1 MNEYSAVATTGIYCR
16 PGCGARPHPRNV
28 TPYGFAAAAE
38 AAGYRACLRCRP
50 YRAERPLR
58 WVGSE
63 LLCRA
68 IQLIVDGALDGSTEP
83 DLAARLGI
91 SPRHLRR
98 LVVEHVGATPDQ
110 LARSRRAHFARR
122 LLDDTDLTI
131 TDVAFAS
138 GFGSVR
144 QLNRVFHTVFR
155 ASPSQLR
162 ARRRSDDRILS
173 DGALTLRLPFEP
185 PLDWEAMLA
194 FHADNA
200 VGGVEH
206 VTAAGYRRSVVVG
219 GRPGAL
225 EITPGGPDHL
235 LLRAHLPSWRDLIHV
250 VQQARRIFGLDV
262 DPTDAVEHLV
272 DDPTIGPLVRAS
284 EGVRVPGSWE
294 PYEVGV
300 VAIVRQRM
308 SSRGAAR
315 LLERLVERY
324 GVPAPELSSL
334 GLRRLFPPAE
344 RVAEAD
350 LTSIGFSAAR
360 AAALHGYA
368 RAVATDRL
376 HLDRRASLDDLVGS
390 VTSLPGVGLWAAHS
404 IALRLGEPDAFPAT
418 DLGLQHAVE
427 RLTAREANPAALT
440 ALAESWRP
448 WRAHAAIRL
457 WRCRVDTPNAA
468 PASDGPAVAS
478 SSRELAG
485 VLPGS
490 AR

>member
-1 MNEYSAVATTGIYCR
+1 MNEYSAVATTGIHCR

-28 TPYGFAAAAE
+28 TSYPFAAAAE

-50 YRAERPLR
+50 YRTERPLR

-68 IQLIVDGALDGSTEP
+68 IQLIVDGALDGRTEP

-98 LVVEHVGATPDQ
+98 LFVEHVGATPDQ

-185 PLDWEAMLA
+185 PLDWEGMLA
-194 FHADNA
+194 FHADDA
-200 VGGVEH
+200 LAGVER
-206 VTAAGYRRSVVVG
+206 VTAHGYRRSIVVG
-219 GRPGAL
+219 DRPGAL

-235 LLRAHLPSWRDLIHV
+235 LLRAHLPSWRALIHV
-250 VQQARRIFGLDV
+250 VQQARRIFGLDA
-262 DPTDAVEHLV
+262 DPTDAVQHLV
-272 DDPTIGPLVRAS
+272 DDPTIGPLVAAS
-284 EGVRVPGSWE
+284 EGLRLPGSWE

-300 VAIVRQRM
+300 AAIVRQRM

-315 LLERLVERY
+315 LLKRLVERY
-324 GVPAPELSSL
+324 GVPAPELARL

-360 AAALHGYA
+360 AHALAAFA
-368 RAVATDRL
+368 RAVATGQLR
-376 HLDRRASLDDLVGS
+376 LDRSSSLDELVGS
-390 VTSLPGVGLWAAHS
+390 AQSIRGLGSWAAHYL
-404 IALRLGEPDAFPAT
+404 ALRIGEPDAFPLP
-418 DLGLQHAVE
+418 DGGLRRAVE
-427 RLTAREANPAALT
+427 RLRPPASTVPDLAV
-440 ALAESWRP
+440 LAEPWRP
-448 WRAHAAIRL
+448 WRAHAAMRL
-457 WRCRVDTPNAA
+457 WRCRIDVPVGDRREGTVDGFRPPEPERALLRST
-468 PASDGPAVAS
+468 G
-478 SSRELAG
+478 
-485 VLPGS
+485 
-490 AR
+490 